1 MRRKWSAGVESVG
14 LQFCFVLWVP
24 FCAVR
29 APLRQA
35 CCAPLRHAAQW
46 SVVAGGFAVGT
57 LWWQVRRKWS
67 AGVGGF
73 GLQFCFAVFCA
84 CHSCSAGS
92 CCAVASRAVASR
104 CGRFRCRYI
113 VVAGASCVES
123 GARVSGVSY
132 CLHAGQFCKRDYI
145 SVQFCL
151 LFCFVRAILCRAVL
165 RCVMLRSGQSLRAV
179 SL

>member
-1 MRRKWSAGVESVG
+1 MFCSVLCSA
-14 LQFCFVLWVP
+14 
-24 FCAVR
+24 A
-29 APLRQA
+29 A
-35 CCAPLRHAAQW
+35 CCAVGSRCGRFR
-46 SVVAGGFAVGT
+46 VAGGFAVGT

-84 CHSCSAGS
+84 CHSCSAAS
-92 CCAVASRAVASR
+92 CCAVASR

-151 LFCFVRAILCRAVL
+151 PFCAVPFCFVLCCACVL
-165 RCVMLRSGQSLRAV
+165 RCLAALWAV
-179 SL
+179 VAGDSRC